1 MFQILL
7 CNVAVCGRTLSRWRV
22 KTLPLALSHTSCT
35 ESHVGSVCCRHRV
48 VHSSDHQ
55 CGQGAALGHER
66 WHPTTVSSVHMHT
79 DVSFNIT
86 LILSSIT
93 KVPIVFVGNWE
104 AGLIRKK
111 RTRDH
116 CTHFHRWCATAHVIL
131 ASLFSFVRRCFEAG
145 FIVFNPCSCRR
156 RLTVWALTFEVVAVF
171 AWIKKGSSSCAWTI
185 FSSCSWD
192 VVLDLQDPFF
202 LLRCLQ
208 TLPLI
213 DIMLSYWQTCLQPKR
228 ELSQL

>member
-7 CNVAVCGRTLSRWRV
+7 CNVAVCGGTLSCWRV

-86 LILSSIT
+86 FILSSIT

-111 RTRDH
+111 GHATTVHIFTDDVPLRTSSWPPYFPLWDD
-116 CTHFHRWCATAHVIL
+116 VL
-131 ASLFSFVRRCFEAG
+131 KQVLLFLIRVL
-145 FIVFNPCSCRR
+145 V
-156 RLTVWALTFEVVAVF
+156 
-171 AWIKKGSSSCAWTI
+171 
-185 FSSCSWD
+185 D
-192 VVLDLQDPFF
+192 VV
-202 LLRCLQ
+202 
-208 TLPLI
+208 
-213 DIMLSYWQTCLQPKR
+213 WQFGHWHLK
-228 ELSQL
+228 L